1 MKRSDMK
8 YRLTPSRKALGLL
21 IYFIITAMIPNFVLA
36 KTEMYGGWSVAAG
49 ILLPLG
55 FYMITGSM
63 IRRTGVPVLLMI
75 WVMILCSFQIV
86 LLYMF
91 GNSIIAT
98 DMFINLLTTN
108 PGEATELL
116 SNIAPAVSTVVA
128 IYGPILIYAIFA
140 AHRRYRITRK
150 MRRIFIYAGISV
162 SGLGI
167 IALIPAH
174 SAGGGSVFLKEVFPA
189 NVLYNLKLCLSEQ
202 QRIKNYAETS
212 KDFNYNA
219 VRTDNP
225 KRREIYV
232 YMIGEASRAADWE
245 IYGYDRPTNPR
256 LKKRDDIVVFHNV
269 MTQSNTTHKSVPLFL
284 SSVGATNRAELY
296 SRKGLAELFA
306 ETGFKT
312 YFISNQ
318 SPQGAMVDL
327 LANEADERIYIGA
340 PRYDMQLLSMMRR
353 IIESDTDADM
363 LFILHCYGSHF
374 SYHQRY
380 PREFARFVPDDDVSI
395 SKKNRQLLI
404 NAYDNSIL
412 YTDTVIDE
420 IIDYLD
426 SLDACASLLYCSD
439 HGEDILDDKRE
450 RFLHASPTV
459 TYYQLHIPSLAW
471 FSDYYAERYPQRV
484 SAAGSNEWAA
494 ATTHSM
500 FHTIADMASIKS
512 RYVDDSVS
520 LVSDNFDKTA
530 PRYYLNDHN
539 EAVAFDIQIGLNDDD
554 RQRFAEHDIKMR

>member
-1 MKRSDMK
+1 MK

-174 SAGGGSVFLKEVFPA
+174 SSGGGSVFLKEVFPA

-245 IYGYDRPTNPR
+245 IYGYYRPTNPR

-296 SRKGLAELFA
+296 NRKGLAELFA

-420 IIDYLD
+420 INRLSRFARRMRIAALLFGPRRGHSRRQTRTVPARLTYGYILSVAYSEPRMVLGLLRRTLSAKSQCRRLQRMGCRD
-426 SLDACASLLYCSD
+426 DAFD
-439 HGEDILDDKRE
+439 VPHD
-450 RFLHASPTV
+450 
-459 TYYQLHIPSLAW
+459 
-471 FSDYYAERYPQRV
+471 
-484 SAAGSNEWAA
+484 
-494 ATTHSM
+494 
-500 FHTIADMASIKS
+500 S
-512 RYVDDSVS
+512 RYGVDKEQVC
-520 LVSDNFDKTA
+520 
-530 PRYYLNDHN
+530 
-539 EAVAFDIQIGLNDDD
+539 G
-554 RQRFAEHDIKMR
+554 RQRFTGKRQFRQNRTAILPE